1 MQEGIQISSFIVL
14 VYAKRD
20 AAEGHG
26 ICAFGFPGLS
36 HLREWRSIKWF
47 GEEVLGSWIPGHRYP
62 QDQSS
67 KALPRLPTRGGGP
80 EGRAGGGG
88 SVCPLA
94 VRRSALLGP
103 GSTSAAAASR
113 GLTAPPSAAPGAP
126 RGLAAAVRPL
136 GSAVVGPAAPV
147 VAQAAAPTPRAAAA
161 PGAGATAGGDWGAL
175 WGAFRGAFQGGTL
188 GRGLALLLVLLAGH
202 LGGRVQEL
210 RERQRT
216 GQTSTQRPP
225 LWTFAILSFSD
236 LLKAW
241 QSKSQRNY
249 TYNRVFQMLSHY
261 LIGNLRAFCKT
272 DIGCLLSTMQDIE
285 DI

>member
-1 MQEGIQISSFIVL
+1 MDLGGSL
-14 VYAKRD
+14 
-20 AAEGHG
+20 
-26 ICAFGFPGLS
+26 GLLDPRNMYS
-36 HLREWRSIKWF
+36 L
-47 GEEVLGSWIPGHRYP
+47 
-62 QDQSS
+62 DQSS

-94 VRRSALLGP
+94 VRRSALLGSA
-103 GSTSAAAASR
+103 STSAAATSR
-113 GLTAPPSAAPGAP
+113 GLTAPPSTAPGAP

-175 WGAFRGAFQGGTL
+175 RGAFRGGALGGAL

-210 RERQRT
+210 RERKMA
-216 GQTSTQRPP
+216 GQTSTHRPP
-225 LWTFAILSFSD
+225 CPFLNFQHLSSPFIL
-236 LLKAW
+236 
-241 QSKSQRNY
+241 KSLDQ
-249 TYNRVFQMLSHY
+249 
-261 LIGNLRAFCKT
+261 A
-272 DIGCLLSTMQDIE
+272 
-285 DI
+285 